1 MITIF
6 TRVKDLYRRTITRS
20 AALMGSKRDTHNK
33 YGRKLASCEDEEAL
47 KQGKESSALE
57 AFQAIMQPV
66 A

>member
-1 MITIF
+1 M
-6 TRVKDLYRRTITRS
+6 
-20 AALMGSKRDTHNK
+20 ALMGSKRDTDNK

-47 KQGKESSALE
+47 KQGKKSSALE